1 MNKKL
6 ISLLGGTGDLG
17 TGLASRLLK
26 AGYKVII
33 GSRTLEKAQQAE
45 RSLGKNTKGLLNRD
59 AALQGEIVILTVPF
73 AHQRGIVE
81 ECKTELK
88 GKLFIDTT
96 VPLMPPKVATVQLPS
111 EGSAAEIAQNILGDD
126 VRVVS
131 AFQNISAELLQ
142 SDKEIDCDVL
152 VCGNK
157 KEWRQEVIDLVN
169 TLGMKGWHAGM
180 LPNSAAVEAMTSVLI
195 SINKHHAISH
205 SGIKVTGL
213 KNKIEQN

>member
-17 TGLASRLLK
+17 TGLANRLLK

-33 GSRTLEKAQQAE
+33 GSRTLEKAQHAE
-45 RSLGKNTKGLLNRD
+45 RSLGKNTKGLLNKD
-59 AALQGEIVILTVPF
+59 AALQGEIIILTVPF

-111 EGSAAEIAQNILGDD
+111 EGSAAEIAQNILDDD

-169 TLGMKGWHAGM
+169 ALGMKGWHAGM

-205 SGIKVTGL
+205 SGIKVTGI
-213 KNKIEQN
+213 KK

>member
-17 TGLASRLLK
+17 TGLATRLLK

-33 GSRTLEKAQQAE
+33 GSRTLEKAQHAE
-45 RSLGKNTKGLLNRD
+45 RSLGKNTKGLLNKD
-59 AALQGEIVILTVPF
+59 AALQGEIIILTVPF

-205 SGIKVTGL
+205 SGVKVTGL
-213 KNKIEQN
+213 KK

>member
-17 TGLASRLLK
+17 TGLATRLLK
-26 AGYKVII
+26 AGYKIII

-45 RSLGKNTKGLLNRD
+45 RSLGKNTKGLLNKD
-59 AALQGEIVILTVPF
+59 AALQGEIIILTVPF

-81 ECKTELK
+81 ECKIELK

-213 KNKIEQN
+213 KK

>member
-17 TGLASRLLK
+17 TGLATRLLK

-33 GSRTLEKAQQAE
+33 GSRTLEKAQKAE
-45 RSLGKNTKGLLNRD
+45 RSLGKNTKGLLNKD
-59 AALQGEIVILTVPF
+59 AALQGEIVILPVPF

-205 SGIKVTGL
+205 SGIKVTGI
-213 KNKIEQN
+213 KK

>member
-17 TGLASRLLK
+17 TGLATRLLK
-26 AGYKVII
+26 AGFKVII

-45 RSLGKNTKGLLNRD
+45 RSLGKNSKGLLNKD

-169 TLGMKGWHAGM
+169 ALGMKGWHAGM

-213 KNKIEQN
+213 KK

>member
-1 MNKKL
+1 MNKQL

-17 TGLASRLLK
+17 TGLATRLLK

-33 GSRTLEKAQQAE
+33 GSRTLEKAQHAE
-45 RSLGKNTKGLLNRD
+45 RSLGKNTKGLLNKD
-59 AALQGEIVILTVPF
+59 AALQGEIIILTVPF

-96 VPLMPPKVATVQLPS
+96 VPLMPPKVATVQLPR
-111 EGSAAEIAQNILGDD
+111 EGSAAEITQNILGDD

-169 TLGMKGWHAGM
+169 ALGMKGWHAGM

-213 KNKIEQN
+213 KK

>member
-17 TGLASRLLK
+17 TGLATRLLK

-33 GSRTLEKAQQAE
+33 GSRTLEKAQHAE
-45 RSLGKNTKGLLNRD
+45 RSLGKNTKGLLNKD

-81 ECKTELK
+81 ECRTELK

-213 KNKIEQN
+213 KK

>member
-17 TGLASRLLK
+17 TGLATRLLK
-26 AGYKVII
+26 AGYEVII
-33 GSRTLEKAQQAE
+33 GSRTLEKAEQAE
-45 RSLGKNTKGLLNRD
+45 RSLGKNTKGLLNKD

-73 AHQRGIVE
+73 AHQKSIVK

-126 VRVVS
+126 MKVVS

-142 SDKEIDCDVL
+142 SDTEIDCDVL

-213 KNKIEQN
+213 KK

>member
-17 TGLASRLLK
+17 TGLATRLLK

-33 GSRTLEKAQQAE
+33 GSRTLEKAQHAE
-45 RSLGKNTKGLLNRD
+45 RSLGKNTKGLLNKD
-59 AALQGEIVILTVPF
+59 AALQGEIIILTVPF
-73 AHQRGIVE
+73 AHQRGIVQ

-111 EGSAAEIAQNILGDD
+111 EGSAAEIAQNILDDD

-195 SINKHHAISH
+195 SINKHHVISH

-213 KNKIEQN
+213 KK

>member
-1 MNKKL
+1 MDKKL

-17 TGLASRLLK
+17 TGLATRLLK
-26 AGYKVII
+26 AGFKVII

-45 RSLGKNTKGLLNRD
+45 RSLGKNSKGLLNKD

-131 AFQNISAELLQ
+131 AFQNISAALLQ

-169 TLGMKGWHAGM
+169 ELGMKGWHAGM

-195 SINKHHAISH
+195 SINKHHEISH
-205 SGIKVTGL
+205 SGIKVTG
-213 KNKIEQN
+213 KK

>member
-17 TGLASRLLK
+17 TGLATRLLK

-45 RSLGKNTKGLLNRD
+45 RSLGKNSKGLLNKD

-81 ECKTELK
+81 ECRTELK

-169 TLGMKGWHAGM
+169 ALGMKGWHAGM

-213 KNKIEQN
+213 KK

>member
-17 TGLASRLLK
+17 TGLATRLVK

-45 RSLGKNTKGLLNRD
+45 RSLGKNTKGLLNKD
-59 AALQGEIVILTVPF
+59 AALQGEIIILTVPF

-169 TLGMKGWHAGM
+169 TLGMNGWHAGM

-213 KNKIEQN
+213 KKQN

>member
-17 TGLASRLLK
+17 TGLATRLLK

-33 GSRTLEKAQQAE
+33 GSRTLEKAQHAE
-45 RSLGKNTKGLLNRD
+45 RSLGKNTKGLLNKD
-59 AALQGEIVILTVPF
+59 AALQGEIIILTVPF

-111 EGSAAEIAQNILGDD
+111 EGSAAEIAQNVLGDD

-169 TLGMKGWHAGM
+169 ALGMKGWHAGM

-213 KNKIEQN
+213 KK

>member
-17 TGLASRLLK
+17 TGLATRLLK

-45 RSLGKNTKGLLNRD
+45 SSLGKNTKGLLNKD

-96 VPLMPPKVATVQLPS
+96 VPLMPPKVATVQLPN

-180 LPNSAAVEAMTSVLI
+180 VPNSAAVEAMTSVLI
-195 SINKHHAISH
+195 SINKHHSISH

-213 KNKIEQN
+213 KK

>member
-17 TGLASRLLK
+17 TGLATRLLK

-45 RSLGKNTKGLLNRD
+45 RSLGKNTKGLLNKD
-59 AALQGEIVILTVPF
+59 AALEGEIVILTVPF

-169 TLGMKGWHAGM
+169 ALGMKGWHAGM

-213 KNKIEQN
+213 KK

>member
-17 TGLASRLLK
+17 TGLATRLLK
-26 AGYKVII
+26 AGHKVII

-45 RSLGKNTKGLLNRD
+45 RSLGKNTKGLLNKD

-96 VPLMPPKVATVQLPS
+96 VPLMPPKVATVQLPR
-111 EGSAAEIAQNILGDD
+111 EGSAAEIAQNILGDN

-205 SGIKVTGL
+205 SGIKVTGI
-213 KNKIEQN
+213 KK

>member
-1 MNKKL
+1 MDKKL

-17 TGLASRLLK
+17 TGLATRLLK
-26 AGYKVII
+26 AGFKVII
-33 GSRTLEKAQQAE
+33 GSRTLEKAQLAE
-45 RSLGKNTKGLLNRD
+45 RSLGKNTKGLLNKD

-81 ECKTELK
+81 ECRTELK

-169 TLGMKGWHAGM
+169 ALGMKGWHAGM

-205 SGIKVTGL
+205 SGIKVTG
-213 KNKIEQN
+213 KK

>member
-17 TGLASRLLK
+17 TGLATRLLK

-45 RSLGKNTKGLLNRD
+45 RSLGKNTKGLLNKD

-96 VPLMPPKVATVQLPS
+96 VPLMPPKVATVQLPN

-169 TLGMKGWHAGM
+169 ALGMKGWHAGM

-213 KNKIEQN
+213 KK

>member
-1 MNKKL
+1 MDKKL

-17 TGLASRLLK
+17 TGLATRLLK
-26 AGYKVII
+26 AGFNVII

-45 RSLGKNTKGLLNRD
+45 RSLGKNTKGLLNKD

-142 SDKEIDCDVL
+142 SDNEIDCDVL

-169 TLGMKGWHAGM
+169 ALGMKGWHAGM

-195 SINKHHAISH
+195 SINKHHEISH
-205 SGIKVTGL
+205 SGIKVTG
-213 KNKIEQN
+213 KK

>member
-17 TGLASRLLK
+17 TGLATRLLK
-26 AGYKVII
+26 AGFKVII
-33 GSRTLEKAQQAE
+33 GSRTLEKAQLAE
-45 RSLGKNTKGLLNRD
+45 RSLGKNTKGLLNKD

-96 VPLMPPKVATVQLPS
+96 VPLMPPKVATVQLPN

-169 TLGMKGWHAGM
+169 ALGMKGWHAGM

-205 SGIKVTGL
+205 SGIKVTGI
-213 KNKIEQN
+213 KK

>member
-17 TGLASRLLK
+17 TGLANRLLK

-33 GSRTLEKAQQAE
+33 GSRTLEKAQHAE
-45 RSLGKNTKGLLNRD
+45 RSLGKNTKGLLNKD
-59 AALQGEIVILTVPF
+59 AALQGDIIILTVPF

-111 EGSAAEIAQNILGDD
+111 EGSAAEIAQNILDDD

-213 KNKIEQN
+213 KK

>member
-17 TGLASRLLK
+17 TGLANRLLQ

-33 GSRTLEKAQQAE
+33 GSRTLEKAQHAE
-45 RSLGKNTKGLLNRD
+45 RSLGKNTKGLLNKD
-59 AALQGEIVILTVPF
+59 AALQGEIIILTVPF

-213 KNKIEQN
+213 KK

>member
-17 TGLASRLLK
+17 TGLANRLLK

-33 GSRTLEKAQQAE
+33 GSRTLEKAQHAE
-45 RSLGKNTKGLLNRD
+45 RSLGKNTKGLLNKD
-59 AALQGEIVILTVPF
+59 AALQGEIIILTVPF

-88 GKLFIDTT
+88 GKLFMDTT

-213 KNKIEQN
+213 KK

>member
-17 TGLASRLLK
+17 TGLATRLLK
-26 AGYKVII
+26 AGFKVII
-33 GSRTLEKAQQAE
+33 GSRTLEKAQLAE
-45 RSLGKNTKGLLNRD
+45 RSLGKNTKGLLNKD

-96 VPLMPPKVATVQLPS
+96 VPLMPPKVATVQLPN

-213 KNKIEQN
+213 KK

>member
-17 TGLASRLLK
+17 TGLATRLLK

-33 GSRTLEKAQQAE
+33 GSRTLEKAQHAE
-45 RSLGKNTKGLLNRD
+45 RSLGKNTKGLLNKD
-59 AALQGEIVILTVPF
+59 AALQGEIIILTVPF

-213 KNKIEQN
+213 KK

>member
-17 TGLASRLLK
+17 TGLANRLLK

-33 GSRTLEKAQQAE
+33 GSRTLEKAQHAE
-45 RSLGKNTKGLLNRD
+45 RSLGKNTKGLLNKD
-59 AALQGEIVILTVPF
+59 AALQGEVIILTVPF
-73 AHQRGIVE
+73 EHQRGIVE

-88 GKLFIDTT
+88 GKLFVDTT

-213 KNKIEQN
+213 KK

>member
-1 MNKKL
+1 MDKKL

-17 TGLASRLLK
+17 TGLATRLLK
-26 AGYKVII
+26 AGFKVII

-45 RSLGKNTKGLLNRD
+45 RSLGKNSKGMLNKD

-73 AHQRGIVE
+73 AHQRDIVE

-111 EGSAAEIAQNILGDD
+111 EGSAAEIAQNILDDD

-169 TLGMKGWHAGM
+169 ALGMKGWHAGM

-205 SGIKVTGL
+205 SGIKVTG
-213 KNKIEQN
+213 KK

>member
-17 TGLASRLLK
+17 TGLATRLLK
-26 AGYKVII
+26 AGFKVII
-33 GSRTLEKAQQAE
+33 GSRTLEKAQLAE
-45 RSLGKNTKGLLNRD
+45 RSLGKNTKGLLNKD

-81 ECKTELK
+81 ECRTELK

-111 EGSAAEIAQNILGDD
+111 EGSAAEIAQNILCDD

-169 TLGMKGWHAGM
+169 ALGMKGWHAGM

-213 KNKIEQN
+213 KK

>member
-17 TGLASRLLK
+17 TGLATRLLK
-26 AGYKVII
+26 AGFKVII

-45 RSLGKNTKGLLNRD
+45 RSLGKNTKGLLNKD

-213 KNKIEQN
+213 KK

>member
-17 TGLASRLLK
+17 TGLANRLLK

-33 GSRTLEKAQQAE
+33 GSRTLEKAQHAE
-45 RSLGKNTKGLLNRD
+45 RSLGKNTKGLLNKD
-59 AALQGEIVILTVPF
+59 AALQGEIIILTVPF

-96 VPLMPPKVATVQLPS
+96 VPLMPPKVATVQLPR
-111 EGSAAEIAQNILGDD
+111 EGSAAEITQNILGDD

-169 TLGMKGWHAGM
+169 ALGMKGWHAGM

-213 KNKIEQN
+213 KK

>member
-17 TGLASRLLK
+17 TGLATRLLK

-33 GSRTLEKAQQAE
+33 GSRTLEKAQHAE
-45 RSLGKNTKGLLNRD
+45 RSLGKNTKGLLNKD
-59 AALQGEIVILTVPF
+59 AALQGEIIILTVPF

-96 VPLMPPKVATVQLPS
+96 VPLMPPKVATVQLPN

-213 KNKIEQN
+213 KK

>member
-17 TGLASRLLK
+17 TGLATRLLK
-26 AGYKVII
+26 AGFKVII

-45 RSLGKNTKGLLNRD
+45 RSLGKNTKGLLNKD

-96 VPLMPPKVATVQLPS
+96 VPLMPPKVATVQLPN

-169 TLGMKGWHAGM
+169 ALGMKGWHAGM

-213 KNKIEQN
+213 KK